1 VNETAREE
9 AKAFGLN
16 KTFRSVI
23 KAKMEQFNSMD
34 ADALM
39 RAQESVRGVKEVLVK
54 NIEHL
59 VENNV
64 KIEILQDKAVALKE
78 KSATL
83 RK

>member
-1 VNETAREE
+1 
-9 AKAFGLN
+9 
-16 KTFRSVI
+16 
-23 KAKMEQFNSMD
+23 MD

-39 RAQESVRGVKEVLVK
+39 KAQESVRGVKEVLVK

-59 VENNV
+59 IENNV